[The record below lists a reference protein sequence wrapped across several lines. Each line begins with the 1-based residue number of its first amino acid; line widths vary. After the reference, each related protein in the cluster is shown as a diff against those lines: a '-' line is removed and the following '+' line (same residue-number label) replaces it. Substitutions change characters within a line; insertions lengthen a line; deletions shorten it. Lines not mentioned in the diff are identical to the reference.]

1 MLDRWNKGLLQSL
14 TRPILFFLFVVILS
28 GCGGRVSNA
37 PSEPVLAGSPY
48 ADREDAV
55 GVLLNNAYQ
64 AIDAGLLE
72 EASGWLSRA
81 MRINPVEP
89 AIYYHMAEVRIKQ
102 GDPDQARQLLGR
114 ALSLGPDQQMTHKL
128 EVLLSSLKS

>member
-1 MLDRWNKGLLQSL
+1 MNDRCNKGLLQLL
-14 TRPILFFLFVVILS
+14 TRPAILVLFAVILA
-28 GCGGRVSNA
+28 GCGGRVSYS
-37 PSEPVLAGSPY
+37 PSEPVMVGSPY
-48 ADREDAV
+48 ADREDAM

-64 AIDAGLLE
+64 AIEAGLLE
-72 EASGWLSRA
+72 DAVGWLSRA

-89 AIYYHMAEVRIKQ
+89 AIYYHMAEIRIEQ

-128 EVLLSSLKS
+128 ETLLSSLKS

>member
-1 MLDRWNKGLLQSL
+1 MHDRWNKGLLQSL
-14 TRPILFFLFVVILS
+14 TRLIIFFLFAVILS
-28 GCGGRVSNA
+28 GCGGRVSYA
-37 PSEPVLAGSPY
+37 PSEPVLVDSPY

-64 AIDAGLLE
+64 AIEAGLLE

-89 AIYYHMAEVRIKQ
+89 AIYYHMAEIRIEQ

-128 EVLLSSLKS
+128 EVLLSSLES